1 MTCVYACM
9 WVELVANN
17 DRKDVDA
24 DMLILTDTLADRLLD
39 VLMINTLVGN
49 HSRCVK
55 DWWGNKERW
64 GRLNWALLVPFANLC
79 AAETIGSH
87 TSSSQKKIPCRTIN
101 IPPSETSPCFWSLSS
116 DKKDKKMF
124 FIAPGPLSGMN
135 YLVMPNLWY
144 ANVSESSLCL
154 FSVINM
160 TKR

>member
-1 MTCVYACM
+1 MCKR
-9 WVELVANN
+9 LV
-17 DRKDVDA
+17 RK
-24 DMLILTDTLADRLLD
+24 
-39 VLMINTLVGN
+39 
-49 HSRCVK
+49 
-55 DWWGNKERW
+55 KERW

-116 DKKDKKMF
+116 DKEDKKVF

-144 ANVSESSLCL
+144 AQRIRIFLVFIFRHQHDQTLMLSQSSLFTYSFDPWSSFAYFTL
-154 FSVINM
+154 LSVCQCHHRPSLQLRGTTFHCPTM
-160 TKR
+160 F